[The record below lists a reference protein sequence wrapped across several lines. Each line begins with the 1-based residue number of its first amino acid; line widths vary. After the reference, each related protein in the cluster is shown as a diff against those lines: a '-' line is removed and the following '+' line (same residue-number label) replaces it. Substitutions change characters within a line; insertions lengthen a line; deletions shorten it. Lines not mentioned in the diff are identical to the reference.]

1 MIQPHEKHPSRQW
14 VLLSALVL
22 GLPILLLFGY
32 NYSSFEINVL
42 GTPLKKINPV
52 DSLEIWLKNA
62 AQSNV
67 NNLHKNFP
75 WSRKTAKWTEIKH
88 NSIAIPLSLSM
99 PGDSLALDSLQ
110 RDSLHAKVNPAYR
123 SIIFVPDT
131 TDYSKIVKSDS
142 SHQRV
147 LFMGDSQAGGLLS
160 LFNDYC
166 VENGHEL
173 VATHIWNSAQI
184 FNYGYSTKADELI
197 KQFQPTLIVIVLG
210 LNEMYARDIPKRTQ
224 AANLLR
230 SKLGDI
236 PYLWIGP
243 ANYMEDYGINKVY
256 EIAATPER
264 YVVSKYLDLPR
275 GSDTRHP
282 SREGYKIW
290 MQHIARFVQS
300 NALYDFQFETPKKFG
315 HRISGKVIHANAATD
330 RGY

>member
-1 MIQPHEKHPSRQW
+1 
-14 VLLSALVL
+14 
-22 GLPILLLFGY
+22 
-32 NYSSFEINVL
+32 
-42 GTPLKKINPV
+42 
-52 DSLEIWLKNA
+52 
-62 AQSNV
+62 
-67 NNLHKNFP
+67 
-75 WSRKTAKWTEIKH
+75 
-88 NSIAIPLSLSM
+88 
-99 PGDSLALDSLQ
+99 
-110 RDSLHAKVNPAYR
+110 
-123 SIIFVPDT
+123 

-236 PYLWIGP
+236 PYLWIG
-243 ANYMEDYGINKVY
+243 
-256 EIAATPER
+256 
-264 YVVSKYLDLPR
+264 
-275 GSDTRHP
+275 
-282 SREGYKIW
+282 
-290 MQHIARFVQS
+290 
-300 NALYDFQFETPKKFG
+300 
-315 HRISGKVIHANAATD
+315 
-330 RGY
+330 